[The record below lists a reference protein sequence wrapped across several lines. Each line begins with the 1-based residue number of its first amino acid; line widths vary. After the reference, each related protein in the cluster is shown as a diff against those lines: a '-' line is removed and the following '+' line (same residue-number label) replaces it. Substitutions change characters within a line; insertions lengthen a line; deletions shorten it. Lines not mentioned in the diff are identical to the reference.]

1 MERDEHGFA
10 RLDDA
15 TEARLQAAFAKSALV
30 SARAVAR
37 VTGLDYGT
45 VLKDVK
51 LGRLK
56 GAVFGKTWRFTMY
69 HVREYLNRG
78 VDP

>member
-1 MERDEHGFA
+1 MARDKDAFA
-10 RLDDA
+10 PLDDA
-15 TEARLQAAFAKSALV
+15 TEARLQAAFAKSALI

-37 VTGLDYGT
+37 VTGLDYGG
-45 VLKDVK
+45 VLVDVK

-56 GAVFGKTWRFTMY
+56 GAVFGKTWRFTMH